1 MIFMYNLQI
10 IESRIMEIAA
20 KKGLSKNK
28 LLINSEMGKSF
39 FDNMKKGRIPSVERL
54 HIIADYLNVSIDYL
68 VGRTDKPNLD
78 EAPATASAPTTQKN
92 NTTTSE
98 LTEHENELLR
108 IYRSL
113 PPRSKTEVMS
123 FMYETEDKNELERDR
138 EIYINYDAI

>member
-1 MIFMYNLQI
+1 MYNLQI

-78 EAPATASAPTTQKN
+78 EAPATASAPTTQEPKLN
-92 NTTTSE
+92 EDE
-98 LTEHENELLR
+98 LELLEM
-108 IYRSL
+108 YRSL
-113 PPRSKTEVMS
+113 SKRARHELMVTT
-123 FMYETEDKNELERDR
+123 YEMKDQDELERDK